1 MTLDSANHYPESVY
15 TTNNITMT
23 DLTLEPPIYQFG
35 DIQFSP
41 TSGVVLQ
48 NKEFTLLRAREAN
61 LLKALV
67 EAFPEVLSRTD
78 IETQLWKDSYATN
91 ATINQ
96 TIKALRFSLKDEA
109 RTIIRTIP
117 KKGYVLS
124 RIPKIIVEES
134 NLNIG
139 AFSQPDK
146 QVDIQERKSKLH
158 ISMQWLVTLVCLPLV
173 SFYLGH
179 LQATPEVHERISH
192 QYRGDW
198 YLSNDIPQEVK
209 QRLSDNSTAVTQYV
223 LKDKSGL
230 KSCHL
235 VEEVMTCNLID

>member
-1 MTLDSANHYPESVY
+1 M
-15 TTNNITMT
+15 
-23 DLTLEPPIYQFG
+23 
-35 DIQFSP
+35 
-41 TSGVVLQ
+41 Q